1 MENLTIDAQPR
12 NAGKGASRAVRRQG
26 NVPCVLYGSNAEPVV
41 FQVTELAL
49 KPLIYTAETHIV
61 NIEVGSDSWECIL
74 KDVAFHPVTD
84 RPMHAD
90 FQVLEK
96 GQVITLSVPVN
107 YEGTP
112 KGKSDGGVINIVLNE
127 LEVRV
132 LPKNIPSHITV
143 DISDLGVGDTIH
155 IGDLELEGIEFTGT
169 AEQTLVTIVQPR
181 RVEEEEDEDGV
192 LGLSEAV
199 EEGDEDD
206 EDDE

>member
-74 KDVAFHPVTD
+74 KDVAFHPVSD

-107 YEGTP
+107 YVGTP
-112 KGKSDGGVINIVLNE
+112 KGKSEGGVINIVLNE
-127 LEVRV
+127 LEIRV
-132 LPKNIPSHITV
+132 LPKDIPSQIDV
-143 DISDLGVGDTIH
+143 DISDLGIGDTVH
-155 IGDLELEGIEFTGT
+155 IGDLEIEGVDFSGT

-181 RVEEEEDEDGV
+181 REEEEEEEEDV
-192 LGLSEAV
+192 LGVSDV
-199 EEGDEDD
+199 EVVTQEEDE
-206 EDDE
+206 EE